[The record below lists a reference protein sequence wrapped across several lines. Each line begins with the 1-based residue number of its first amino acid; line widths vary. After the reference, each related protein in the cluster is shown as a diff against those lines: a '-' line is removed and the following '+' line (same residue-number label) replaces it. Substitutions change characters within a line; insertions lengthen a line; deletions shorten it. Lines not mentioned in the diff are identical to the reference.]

1 MPYFFLTLS
10 SIFVLWICIANRTTR
25 KGVMAHLKSNKQKQ
39 KGELCKMLKLIE
51 TLVGKN
57 CHIHTIDNAY
67 EGMIERVEDGWI
79 VIKDRWYNSSVL
91 VNPEYV
97 VGIRECKDKKKKKE
111 EKAALQECAA
121 TTPENE

>member
-1 MPYFFLTLS
+1 
-10 SIFVLWICIANRTTR
+10 
-25 KGVMAHLKSNKQKQ
+25 
-39 KGELCKMLKLIE
+39 MLKLIE
-51 TLVGKN
+51 TLVGKI

-121 TTPENE
+121 TTTENE